1 MERRFSSRAQ
11 VDVPVTAY
19 VDGARHACRV
29 IDLSASGMV
38 FQQNRS
44 LALLGELP
52 TVNRFEL
59 FLGPNRPIRARAR
72 SVWSREGLQAVSF
85 VLIHDADRLVIAE
98 HLDRLARWHQM
109 LH

>member
-11 VDVPVTAY
+11 VDVPVTAF
-19 VDGARHACRV
+19 VEGARHACRV

-38 FQQNRS
+38 FQRNRD
-44 LALLGELP
+44 LAVRELP
-52 TVNRFEL
+52 EVNRFEL

-72 SVWSREGLQAVSF
+72 SVWGRGGLQAVSF
-85 VLIHDADRLVIAE
+85 VLIHDVDRLVIAE
-98 HLDRLARWHQM
+98 HLDRVSRSQQL

>member
-19 VDGARHACRV
+19 VDGARHACQV
-29 IDLSASGMV
+29 VDLSASGMV
-38 FQQNRS
+38 FQRNRS
-44 LALLGELP
+44 LASRELP
-52 TVNRFEL
+52 DVNRFEL

-72 SVWSREGLQAVSF
+72 SVWSRGGLQAVSF

-98 HLDRLARWHQM
+98 HLDRLSRLHQM

>member
-1 MERRFSSRAQ
+1 MERRFSARAQ

-19 VDGARHACRV
+19 VDGVRHACRV
-29 IDLSASGMV
+29 VELSAGGMV
-38 FQQNRS
+38 FQRNDS
-44 LALLGELP
+44 LARVELP
-52 TVNRFEL
+52 GVHRFEL

-72 SVWSREGLQAVSF
+72 SVWSRGELLAVSF

-98 HLDRLARWHQM
+98 HLDKLSRLRQM

>member
-11 VDVPVTAY
+11 VDVPVTAF
-19 VDGARHACRV
+19 VGGTRHACRV

-38 FQQNRS
+38 FQRS
-44 LALLGELP
+44 RDLSLRELP
-52 TVNRFEL
+52 DVNRFEL

-72 SVWSREGLQAVSF
+72 SVWSRDGLQAVSF

-98 HLDRLARWHQM
+98 HLDRLSRLHQM